1 MYYFEDKIYPYTF
14 TVFIPTWNRAHVLPR
29 ALDSIDKQTLR
40 DLEVVI
46 VDDGS
51 MDGTAQLIAGWQKK
65 TPFPVQYLYQANQG
79 KHMAHNLALAH
90 LNGFFTV
97 ILDSDDMLAQD
108 ALEILLR
115 HWEGIPGDRKHDFAG
130 VEGLCAMYGDGSI
143 AGDTFPPPFI
153 DSDYITIKNQFK
165 ISGDKKNAIR
175 SDVLRRYPF
184 PAFTGENYILPSL
197 VWNRMA
203 QDYKFRYINETIQYI
218 EYQPDGLSATKKDI
232 RWKNPR
238 GFQLC
243 VLEKLLIR
251 QTKNTIRDYIR
262 YVAYSLACGMGFA
275 TQFRQ
280 VPDKRLWLPALVGGI
295 FKWMRHSVAMATPL
309 RNGRSADQGLLS
321 PTGRSTATYANM
333 PGPVQVFN
341 KSKKC

>member
-1 MYYFEDKIYPYTF
+1 MYQFDDKTYPYTF

-29 ALDSIDKQTLR
+29 ALDSIDKQTFR

-51 MDGTAQLIAGWQKK
+51 TDGTGQMIAAWQKN
-65 TPFPVQYLYQANQG
+65 TPFPVRYLYQENQG
-79 KHMAHNLALAH
+79 KHMAHNHSLPH

-97 ILDSDDMLAQD
+97 ILDSDDVLAQD

-115 HWEGIPGDRKHDFAG
+115 HWEGIPAGRKQDFAG
-130 VEGLCAMYGDGSI
+130 VEGLCAMYGDRSI
-143 AGDTFPPPFI
+143 AGDIFPVPLM
-153 DSDYITIKNQFK
+153 DSNYITIKNHFK

-175 SDVLRRYPF
+175 SDVLRCYPF
-184 PAFTGENYILPSL
+184 PAFTGENYIRPSL

-203 QDYKFRYINETIQYI
+203 RDFKFRYINEIIQYV

-243 VLEKLLIR
+243 VLEELNIR
-251 QTKNTIRDYIR
+251 GKKNTIRNYTR
-262 YVAYSLACGMGFA
+262 YVAYSMACGMGFS
-275 TQFRQ
+275 TQFKQ
-280 VPDKRLWLPALVGGI
+280 VPDKRLWLLALVGGI
-295 FKWMRHSVAMATPL
+295 LKWMRHSI
-309 RNGRSADQGLLS
+309 RLS
-321 PTGRSTATYANM
+321 
-333 PGPVQVFN
+333 
-341 KSKKC
+341 